1 MGPACVDLIREN
13 TYCICEEGADI
24 PFEKADAIAEALE
37 RPQDDGWRVRA
48 GLEYVLR
55 HNLNNG
61 HTCIP
66 AGKLS
71 AAAAGMLGVPPE
83 LTQEALEELVGEG
96 SLIQREMDG
105 KDLVFLP
112 RLFQAEVYAASR
124 ILTMLR
130 FPAQPVAGAVR
141 SIERIEQETGIS
153 YAERQKEAIRQALD
167 KGLLILTGGPGTGKT
182 TTLNAIIRLLKA
194 NGEKVLLGAPT
205 GRAAKRMSELTGE
218 EAKTIHRLLQVEWD
232 ENDHQMFAKNEKNL
246 LDCDALILD
255 ELSMVDVLL
264 FDALLRALPLGCRL
278 IMVGDCDQLPSVG
291 PGNVLGDLIASE
303 KVPVVQLN
311 EIFRQSMQSL
321 IVTSA
326 HRIVAGQMPELTNH
340 SSDFFFLPC
349 GDAGELGNLIA
360 DLCRRR
366 LPNSYGY
373 SPLTDIQVLT
383 PGRKGDLGTAELNR
397 RLQDA
402 LNPPE
407 KGKKEIS
414 IHGVLFREGD
424 KVMQVKNDYHL
435 GWTKFDGTTGE
446 GVYNGD
452 LGILCEIDRRAST
465 VTVQMDDRLVLYEL
479 ETAAEL
485 ELAYAMTV
493 HKSQGNEFPAVVMP
507 IFPGPSQLS
516 YRNLLYTAVT
526 RAKELLIL
534 AGTRQALAAMVE
546 NNRKTRRY
554 SGLCGF
560 LNGEGMNA

>member
-1 MGPACVDLIREN
+1 MDLIREN
-13 TYCICEEGADI
+13 PYCICEEGADI

-349 GDAGELGNLIA
+349 GDAEELGNLIA